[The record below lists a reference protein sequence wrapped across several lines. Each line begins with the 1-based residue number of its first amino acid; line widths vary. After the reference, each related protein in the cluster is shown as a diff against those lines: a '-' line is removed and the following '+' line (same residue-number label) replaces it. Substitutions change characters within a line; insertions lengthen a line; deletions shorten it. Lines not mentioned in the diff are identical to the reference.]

1 VAKAAHRLI
10 KNAGAAG
17 QADAAQQLSSCG
29 AGLESIHHLNRLC
42 QNCGIICAAERVT
55 QRGYH
60 FLPGMLHQT
69 CARLHEIGMRRAC
82 AALGQDGGANLWA
95 GALKPVDA

>member
-1 VAKAAHRLI
+1 MLVPPARPMRRSNCLLVEPDW
-10 KNAGAAG
+10 N
-17 QADAAQQLSSCG
+17 LSII
-29 AGLESIHHLNRLC
+29 SIAFV
-42 QNCGIICAAERVT
+42 NCGIICAAERVT